1 MKGWPA
7 CIGLLTATLNLGT
20 ALADDPSGP
29 PPCSMDMAKA
39 FGMEAMP
46 RGARSRML
54 SGAENAA
61 REEVNRRA
69 EHLATAFQ
77 RVEASLREVGLE
89 PDDFAAS
96 NRSWAAVLAGEEIA
110 VAVHERDGDTVTRV
124 DLFGTDALE
133 SLMNRLEV
141 AEQALLH
148 TPVDC
153 GTAHGALDA
162 SIDGA
167 NGPLIYALTLT
178 DRRDTLA
185 WGMHYRFATAG
196 GQLDRVER
204 MHYRCSIGPWA
215 WQPARPDGK
224 PADRRDRLKKFTP
237 LPGIDLPT
245 ETYLMQ
251 LHLFPD
257 LPYDKHILWT
267 SDKIFTLAKGETKL
281 PRRYHAMANPC
292 AVAGDPLAV
301 EPTVP

>member
-1 MKGWPA
+1 MA
-7 CIGLLTATLNLGT
+7 
-20 ALADDPSGP
+20 ADPPDP
-29 PPCSMDMAKA
+29 PPCSMEVPNA
-39 FGMEAMP
+39 FGSGDMP
-46 RGARSRML
+46 RGARSRIL
-54 SGAENAA
+54 SGAENAE

-69 EHLATAFQ
+69 EGLATAFK

-110 VAVHERDGDTVTRV
+110 VAVHQRDGDTITRV

-133 SLMNRLEV
+133 SLMGRLEV

-162 SIDGA
+162 GVDGP

-185 WGMHYRFATAG
+185 WGMHYRFATRDG
-196 GQLDRVER
+196 RLERVER
-204 MHYRCSIGPWA
+204 MLHRCSIGPFA
-215 WQPARPDGK
+215 PLPRPDGR
-224 PADRRDRLKKFTP
+224 PTHARDRSSSIAL
-237 LPGIDLPT
+237 LPETALPT
-245 ETYLMQ
+245 EPYLMQ
-251 LHLFPD
+251 LHLFPE
-257 LPYDKHILWT
+257 LPYDKLILWT
-267 SDKIFTLAKGETKL
+267 RDKIFTLAKGETQL
-281 PRRYHAMANPC
+281 PRRYHAMPNPC
-292 AVAGDPLAV
+292 AVADDPLTV